1 MATVIPLPGDRARI
15 HTVRMRAVNMAL
27 AVLGGCALAVAVA
40 FHLAAGDVAGAA
52 WTLTGPAPFYA
63 VGLVAVLRM
72 PDRAISSWLL
82 AAGATF
88 ALETCLG
95 DTMLPALRHGS
106 WLWVLGIL
114 RVWVG
119 TFSVVAGMG
128 MIALFPSGLTRRP
141 GERWLLRAGIALA
154 AAVPVVQLL
163 ADPSV
168 PNGMYPSEAEP
179 TLPSP
184 LYLPALRPVGPVA
197 DRVYQAFPL
206 LVAAA
211 VVVLYLRYRRST
223 PDERRRIRWLLFGM
237 GGGATTS
244 AAITALAWLATPA
257 WFGAATLVLW
267 PATVVLCLGSLFLA
281 LSEDGV
287 LGIDRAAR
295 RTVVYRALWLLIGTG
310 CLAVAAL
317 LGMLAGRYLS
327 IGAAVLVTA
336 AAALLVQPARRRLE
350 RLADR
355 WVFGARL
362 DGYAVLTRFGALLV
376 TSPGSVDLLP
386 RLAGAVRQGLGLRWA
401 RVRLDLD
408 PALGPLPPVGADGIA
423 PDDPAEPALAV
434 PLAHAGTVIGRIECG
449 PRRDG
454 LLLDEDRRLLGQLA
468 DQAATAVHN
477 LRLTTELSAR
487 LEIIRRQAAELTASR
502 ARVAQAQDAER
513 QRIQR
518 DLHDG
523 VQQDVVA
530 VSAKLALARE
540 RLSRGDPRAHESLAE
555 VQQDLSRLLV
565 QLREVAHGIHPPVL
579 ADQGLLE
586 AIEAQAARLPL
597 EVVIQAEPALRGVRY
612 PQPVEAATWY
622 LVAEALTNAVKH
634 AQANQVFVAMSQ
646 PNGRLTVEVRDD
658 GRGFDPASPRGLGLT
673 GLADRIAIVDGT
685 LRVDS
690 APGRGTAL
698 RADIPLIARET
709 TGG

>member
-1 MATVIPLPGDRARI
+1 MVTVIPLPGDRVRI

-40 FHLAAGDVAGAA
+40 LQLAAGDLNGAA

-82 AAGATF
+82 AAGTTF
-88 ALETCLG
+88 ALEVCLG
-95 DTMLPALRHGS
+95 DAVLPALRHGS
-106 WLWVLGIL
+106 WLWVLGMI

-119 TFSVVAGMG
+119 TFSVVAGIG
-128 MIALFPSGLTRRP
+128 MIALFPSGLTRWP
-141 GERWLLRAGIALA
+141 GERWLLRAGLALA
-154 AAVPVVQLL
+154 AALPVVLLL
-163 ADPSV
+163 ADPFI
-168 PNGMYPSEAEP
+168 PHGMYPNEAEP
-179 TLPSP
+179 TLPNP
-184 LYLPALRPVGPVA
+184 LDLPALRPAGPVA
-197 DRVYQAFPL
+197 DWVYRTFPML
-206 LVAAA
+206 IAVA

-237 GGGATTS
+237 GGAATTS
-244 AAITALAWLATPA
+244 AAVTALAWVATPA
-257 WFGAATLVLW
+257 WLHAAMWVLW
-267 PATVVLCLGSLFLA
+267 PATVVLCLGSVILA
-281 LSEDGV
+281 LSHQGV

-310 CLAVAAL
+310 WLAVAAL

-362 DGYAVLTRFGALLV
+362 DGYEVLTRFGALLA
-376 TSPGSVDLLP
+376 TSPGSADLLP
-386 RLAGAVRQGLGLRWA
+386 RLAGAVRRGLGLCWA
-401 RVRLDLD
+401 RVRLELD

-423 PDDPAEPALAV
+423 PGDPAEPALAV

-468 DQAATAVHN
+468 DQVATAVHN
-477 LRLTTELSAR
+477 LHLTTELSTR

-540 RLSRGDPRAHESLAE
+540 RLRRGDPRAGG
-555 VQQDLSRLLV
+555 DLSAAQKAYNSSVHHIRAAVERAIAHLKNWKILKTGYHRIMQDFPDV
-565 QLREVAHGIHPPVL
+565 LRTVTM
-579 ADQGLLE
+579 LE
-586 AIEAQAARLPL
+586 IYR
-597 EVVIQAEPALRGVRY
+597 
-612 PQPVEAATWY
+612 TS
-622 LVAEALTNAVKH
+622 T
-634 AQANQVFVAMSQ
+634 
-646 PNGRLTVEVRDD
+646 
-658 GRGFDPASPRGLGLT
+658 
-673 GLADRIAIVDGT
+673 
-685 LRVDS
+685 
-690 APGRGTAL
+690 
-698 RADIPLIARET
+698 
-709 TGG
+709 